1 MNKKLF
7 LALTLA
13 LLCGLAAAQDCVF
26 DGVWG
31 TDWGDMA
38 LTQAGNVVTGT
49 YTHDSGKITG
59 TVSGGVLKG
68 KWSESPSYAEPSDAG
83 DIEFTISSDCKSFTG
98 KWRYGST
105 GDMSSG
111 WAGTRK
117 TEVTRTGGA
126 SKALPSGQAS
136 LAWKGTTEDKV
147 SPGAESDGTP
157 DGHFSLTLDVSGT
170 KTVTGILLASADSSG
185 NDAGGQYWDTDP
197 NGYWVLGVEQPA
209 GNRLNPTDES
219 ISKTVSG
226 KTVFELYASDSG
238 YFNSGQYFKVIV
250 TYSDGSK
257 TEAVTAIGALT
268 ATGSS
273 GSGSG
278 ASTSVSQGGDA
289 DLVVTVGDIDNLGFG
304 WPAGFDVFSGQTT
317 PSHGYPWKPETD
329 DAPGTDVIMVGTGA
343 TYKADGYA
351 GATSKPDN
359 APVAIN
365 MKYDL
370 SGVQVGSAAIQMFV
384 DDFQAPVFGSKF
396 QVTLNGKRAAFMETV
411 INSLS
416 QTGPVG
422 KLITLRVPDEFLPD
436 LKSGSVKIYIDDP
449 ATGIGDG
456 YAVDFVRLLINPK
469 ESKYKGTVKGT
480 VTAEGGGP
488 IEGATMSSA
497 GISETKTKADGTY
510 TLENVPAGLAVV
522 TASKTGYLS
531 STKSAD
537 ITDKATATLNYV
549 LKKGTDPTLATA
561 VTTTTIAASTGP
573 KDPTAGI
580 CKGTT
585 PYIYIEDRVMEK
597 GKEVRIPVIMCNAKD
612 LANMDLSLNYNIA
625 AMKFK
630 SAEKGALNA
639 KSLFESNE
647 KPAGT
652 IKISFAASQGV
663 TGSGSI
669 AILIYD
675 VIGSSGQSTQITGS
689 VNSASTSS
697 GSPVSVSVNP
707 GTFTVGSGVTGDCD
721 GDGLVSSRDALA
733 ALQMAVEKI
742 KIDMCYDV
750 NSDGKVNSADARDIL
765 RRAAGGGK

>member
-1 MNKKLF
+1 MDKKLF
-7 LALTLA
+7 LTLA
-13 LLCGLAAAQDCVF
+13 ITLLSGYAAAQDCGF

-31 TDWGDMA
+31 TDWGDMTLSQSA
-38 LTQAGNVVTGT
+38 NVVTGT

-59 TVSGGVLKG
+59 TVSGSVLKG
-68 KWSESPSYAEPSDAG
+68 KWSESPSYAEPGDAG
-83 DIEFTISSDCKSFTG
+83 DIEFTISDDCNSFTG

-105 GDMSSG
+105 GDWSG
-111 WAGTRK
+111 GWSGTRK
-117 TEVTRTGGA
+117 SGPATVSTGVKSAAG
-126 SKALPSGQAS
+126 SGS
-136 LAWKGTTEDKV
+136 LIWKGTTEDKV
-147 SPGAESDGTP
+147 SPGPDKDGTP
-157 DGHFSLTLDVSGT
+157 DGHFTLTLDVSGT
-170 KTVTGILLASADSSG
+170 KTVTSILLESADSSG
-185 NDAGGQYWDTDP
+185 NEAGGQYWDTDP
-197 NGYWVLGVEQPA
+197 NYYWVLGVEQPA
-209 GNRLNPTDES
+209 GTRLNPTDKS
-219 ISKTVSG
+219 ITKTISG

-238 YFNSGQYFKVIV
+238 YFNSGQYFKAIV

-257 TEAVTAIGALT
+257 TEAITAIGVV
-268 ATGSS
+268 ATTESQ
-273 GSGSG
+273 GSGTG

-317 PSHGYPWKPETD
+317 PSHGYPWKPEAD

-343 TYKADGYA
+343 KGASDGYA

-359 APVAIN
+359 APVVIN

-370 SGVQVGSAAIQMFV
+370 SGVQVRSAAIQMFV

-422 KLITLRVPDEFLPD
+422 KLITLKVPDEFLPD
-436 LKSGSVKIYIDDP
+436 VRSGSLKIYIDDP
-449 ATGIGDG
+449 ATGVGDG
-456 YAVDFVRLLINPK
+456 YAVDFVRLLVNPK
-469 ESKYKGTVKGT
+469 ESRYKGTIKGT
-480 VTAEGGGP
+480 VTADGVGA
-488 IEGATMSSA
+488 IEGATISSA

-531 STKSAD
+531 STQSAD
-537 ITDKATATLNYV
+537 VTDKSTATLNYV

-585 PYIYIEDRVMEK
+585 QYIYIEDRAMEK

-647 KPAGT
+647 KPQGT
-652 IKISFAASQGV
+652 IKISFASSQGV
-663 TGSGSI
+663 SGSGSI
-669 AILIYD
+669 AILVYD
-675 VIGSSGQSTQITGS
+675 VIGSNGLSSQITGT

-697 GSPVSVSVNP
+697 GSPISISVNP